1 MTRQEI
7 IDKLINL
14 MSDINDLDDV
24 TDDTRDHAYLD
35 VSSAMHCLLDND

>member
-1 MTRQEI
+1 MTRNEI

-24 TDDTRDHAYLD
+24 TGDTRDLAYLD
-35 VSSAMHCLLDND
+35 VRSAMHHLLDND